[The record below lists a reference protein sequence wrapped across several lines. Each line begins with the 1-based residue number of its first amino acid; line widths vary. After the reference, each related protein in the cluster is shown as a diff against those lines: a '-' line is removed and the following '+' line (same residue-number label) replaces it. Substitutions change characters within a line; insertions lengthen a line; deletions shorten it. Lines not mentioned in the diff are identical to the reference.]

1 MYKRS
6 LHFIL
11 TILISLGVLAA
22 IILIK
27 RDETAYLFES
37 LYIRKSL
44 LRAGTLYS
52 TIIRRLTMTV
62 ILYVIGIAS
71 IFLSIITQEYP
82 GFLRLS
88 RVSMAFSVIV
98 VSLWDYNM
106 ISMLQV
112 TQRHRFLWSW
122 IGDLGHIVCLL
133 SVLSIAAEILA
144 TVQETRVIQWL
155 NLAAGLLLSIADLSL
170 LPYQGR
176 FVLLFLG
183 IYGSGIIVFYLLRV
197 IRTAHVKSEPISR
210 NRIFQHLLV
219 ILYLALADAAVWLIS
234 VYKFRPLAD
243 LYRKYLDIF
252 PLLGT
257 IYVIVLFLQYFY
269 LHQQRMLAGKEA
281 TTRLY
286 AMTQYRE
293 ELTQLMVT
301 SCEPPVQKM
310 TLYAERM
317 TDPALDEHT
326 RNDLLESMQ
335 RELSQLAVHLGHLD
349 DYQFIRNQRSAA
361 DLIKTSLYAVLHYAA
376 NLPGEYVPRVIFEDR
391 PEMLSLGA
399 NVVTESAATEDAM
412 TDNAETEDA
421 DVQGKT
427 ADIYVKT
434 DPYLMIQVLGD
445 IFKNLGSMSAAG
457 EIHASCRTDDTS
469 AHLIFETA
477 LTPSGE
483 REFKRLQATLRD
495 RISNFR
501 PLRETDTVYIAIRDK
516 ILSCNGEIQAVLSR
530 TGEDPFG
537 KVEIT
542 IPIYLDPQPEA
553 IPVAAD
559 DPDKKRIA
567 LISAQT
573 EQIELVYSYL
583 LNEPY
588 VFHAFTTGEDAV
600 KYLEGRRNVGVVI
613 LGSMFMTASME
624 DVCKQIRGRYTSEQ
638 LPILLVTH
646 RGMEDHIGDL
656 LPYINDLIS
665 EPFSQAELLRRLQ
678 ILMTVQHSAM
688 ESIKT
693 RLDFLQSQINPHFI
707 FNTLSGIMPLCIQEP
722 EKAYEMLSN
731 FSEYLRGR
739 LYKRELQRRI
749 PVYEELDL
757 IEAYLSIEQ
766 MRFPGQIEYEIR
778 NGSSENAKIMPL
790 LLEPIVENCAQ
801 HGKKTGE
808 VLHILVSVQERD
820 GFLYCLVRDDGIGMA
835 PEKVREILESDVETS
850 KNDSIG
856 IYNVRR
862 RLLLYCNE
870 IMQIRS
876 EPGKLTETSFRIP
889 LENEK

>member
-1 MYKRS
+1 MYKKS

-11 TILISLGVLAA
+11 TICISLGVLAA

-52 TIIRRLTMTV
+52 TILRRLTMTV
-62 ILYVIGIAS
+62 VLYVIGIAS
-71 IFLSIITQEYP
+71 IFLSIVTQEYP

-112 TQRHRFLWSW
+112 TQRHRYLWSW

-133 SVLSIAAEILA
+133 SIFSLAAEILMTA
-144 TVQETRVIQWL
+144 KEARVIQRI
-155 NLAAGLLLSIADLSL
+155 NLTAGFLFSAAILCL
-170 LPYQGR
+170 LPYQGWII
-176 FVLLFLG
+176 LLILG
-183 IYGSGIIVFYLLRV
+183 IYGGGIILFCLLRI
-197 IRTAHVKSEPISR
+197 IRTARANSKLISR
-210 NRIFQHLLV
+210 NRIIQHLLV
-219 ILYLALADAAVWLIS
+219 ILYLTLADTAVCLIS
-234 VYKFRPLAD
+234 AYKFQPFAE
-243 LYRKYLDIF
+243 LYRRYLSTF
-252 PLLGT
+252 PLFGT

-269 LHQQRMLAGKEA
+269 LHQQRILAGKEA
-281 TTRLY
+281 VTRLY

-293 ELTQLMVT
+293 ELTQLMVK

-310 TLYAERM
+310 TIYAEHL
-317 TDPALDEHT
+317 TDPGLDDHT
-326 RNDLLESMQ
+326 RNELLESMQ
-335 RELSQLAVHLGHLD
+335 RELSQLTVHLSHLD
-349 DYQFIRNQRSAA
+349 DYQFIRSRRSAA
-361 DLIKTSLYAVLHYAA
+361 DLIKTSLYALLHYTV
-376 NLPGEYVPRVIFEDR
+376 NLPDEYLPKVLFEEQSNTGIQER
-391 PEMLSLGA
+391 
-399 NVVTESAATEDAM
+399 
-412 TDNAETEDA
+412 
-421 DVQGKT
+421 T

-434 DPYLMIQVLGD
+434 DPYLMIQILSD
-445 IFKNLGSMSAAG
+445 IFRNLGGMSACR
-457 EIHASCRTDDTS
+457 EIRISCRTDHMS
-469 AHLIFETA
+469 AHLSFETA

-483 REFKRLQATLRD
+483 REFRRMQSTLRD

-516 ILSCNGEIQAVLSR
+516 VLSCNGEIHGSFARKSDQAVGQIQLM
-530 TGEDPFG
+530 
-537 KVEIT
+537 
-542 IPIYLDPQPEA
+542 IPLYLDPQPEA
-553 IPVAAD
+553 IPVISD
-559 DPDKKRIA
+559 NPEKKRIA

-624 DVCKQIRGRYTSEQ
+624 EVLKQIRGRYTSEQ

-646 RGMEDHIGDL
+646 RGMEENIGGL
-656 LPYINDLIS
+656 LPYINDMIS

-707 FNTLSGIMPLCIQEP
+707 FNTLSGILPLCIQEP

-749 PVYEELDL
+749 PVYEEIDL

-778 NGSSENAKIMPL
+778 NECDENTRIMPL

-801 HGKKTGE
+801 HGKKPGE
-808 VLHILVSVQERD
+808 VLHILVSICERD
-820 GFLYCLVRDDGIGMA
+820 GFLYCLVRDDGCGMTK
-835 PEKVREILESDVETS
+835 EKVREIEESDEELS
-850 KNDSIG
+850 RNDSIG
-856 IYNVRR
+856 VYNVRR

-870 IMQIRS
+870 IMQIES
-876 EPGKLTETSFRIP
+876 EPDQGTAVSFRIP
-889 LENEK
+889 LEDNEKQET